1 MIRLTKKDFIV
12 FFVCFCIL
20 LFCGLYLYQ
29 DFFPKREID
38 LSKEK
43 QGFITFKYRVAQVKP
58 SNRMIWED
66 AEQMLPIY
74 NLDSVRTDDLSEAIV
89 TLNNGMKIEL
99 DPDSMFILNIQ
110 DKKLTLDLKN
120 GSFMVSGSTDPNTE
134 IKFKSLKLKLDSAEV
149 KLSEK
154 EKNLEVN
161 VLKGKAST
169 EYNNSRKELFAKER
183 ILVDSEKKELVK
195 LEEKFENLNPEMNSR
210 FFSEVKDKE
219 LEFSFK
225 TNLTPEFYIEFSKYP
240 NFKEVFLKE
249 KLKESSF
256 KNSFSEGIY
265 YWRIVKEKDISN
277 INKFRIIEN
286 SASELIYPSPNE
298 VIFTNE
304 KKIKIRFLWN
314 KKLWVLNYKIII
326 SKDENFTNIL
336 EEKTLSRNAILFE
349 LEKGKYFWK
358 VESSNNLNQSSKF
371 SKVSSFEIDM
381 EETKKTSS
389 KTISSEE
396 FEPPPSKEIPTK
408 EKVITELK
416 QNIEPKISKPY
427 IIFPKN
433 SSTVDMNNLD
443 ALIFQWSKVP
453 GAKSYNIQLLSFT
466 NELIFETEKTETT
479 YTFKE
484 LSKLDVGSFQ
494 FQVTAIPGDE
504 KLSSVTSTVKFNIT
518 LGKDLSPPEILVK
531 EKKE

>member
-1 MIRLTKKDFIV
+1 MIRFTKRDFLV

-20 LFCGLYLYQ
+20 LFCAIYLYK
-29 DFFPKREID
+29 DFFPTREID
-38 LSKEK
+38 LNKEK
-43 QGFITFKYRVAQVKP
+43 QGFITFKYKIAQVKP

-74 NLDSVRTDDLSEAIV
+74 NLDSIRTDDLSEAIV
-89 TLNNGMKIEL
+89 TLNNGLKIEL

-120 GSFMVSGSTDPNTE
+120 GSFLVSGSTDPNTE
-134 IKFKSLKLKLDSAEV
+134 IKFKSLKMKLNSAEI

-154 EKNLEVN
+154 DKNIEVSL
-161 VLKGKAST
+161 LKGKANLD
-169 EYNNSRKELFAKER
+169 YNNSKREINEKER
-183 ILVDSEKKELVK
+183 ILLDSDKKELVK
-195 LEEKFENLNPEMNSR
+195 LEEKFEDLNPEMNSR
-210 FFSEVKDKE
+210 FFSEEKDKE

-225 TNLTPEFYIEFSKYP
+225 TNLTPEFYIEFSKFP
-240 NFKEVFLKE
+240 NFKEIFLKE

-256 KNSFSEGIY
+256 KNSFQEGIY
-265 YWRIVKEKDISN
+265 YWRIVKEKDFSN
-277 INKFRIIEN
+277 TNKFRVIEN
-286 SASELIYPSPNE
+286 SASELIYPTNNQS
-298 VIFTNE
+298 IFTNE
-304 KKIKIRFLWN
+304 NKVKIRFLWN
-314 KKLWVLNYKIII
+314 KKLWALNYKILI
-326 SKDENFTNIL
+326 SKDENFTNII
-336 EEKTLSRNAILFE
+336 EEKTLTRNAILFE
-349 LEKGKYFWK
+349 LEKGKYYWK
-358 VESSNNLNQSSKF
+358 VESSTSLNNS
-371 SKVSSFEIDM
+371 
-381 EETKKTSS
+381 TKTSKILSFHIDVEEAKKIPS

-396 FEPPPSKEIPTK
+396 FEPPPSKEIPSK

-416 QNIEPKISKPY
+416 KNIEPKISKP
-427 IIFPKN
+427 IILFPKN

-443 ALIFQWSKVP
+443 ALIFQWTKVA
-453 GAKSYNIQLLSFT
+453 GAKAYNIQLLSFT
-466 NELIFETEKTETT
+466 NELIFETEKTVNT

-504 KLSSVTSTVKFNIT
+504 KTSSVTSSIKFNIS